1 MVLLLLVLV
10 VVRGVKQSQLQVL
23 GNSLT
28 ILTLRILTYNS
39 YND

>member
-10 VVRGVKQSQLQVL
+10 VVGGVKQSQLQAL
-23 GNSLT
+23 ET
-28 ILTLRILTYNS
+28 RILTNNS